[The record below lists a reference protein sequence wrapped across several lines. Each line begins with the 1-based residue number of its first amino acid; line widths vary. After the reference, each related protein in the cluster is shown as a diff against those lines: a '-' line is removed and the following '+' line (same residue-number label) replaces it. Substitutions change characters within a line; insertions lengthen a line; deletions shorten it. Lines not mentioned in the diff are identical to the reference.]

1 MTKDLTSIY
10 DFSFKA
16 LNADKE
22 ISLSDFKG
30 KKLLIVNVAS
40 ECGNTKQYQK
50 LQELH
55 AAHGDKIAVLGFPS
69 NDFGKQEPGS
79 ESEIAQF
86 CTTNYGVEFPMF
98 EKIQVIGADAHPMYK
113 FLSDQVG
120 ELVEWNFG
128 KYVVDVENDRI
139 NYFLASTDPFDE
151 ALLACLGIPL

>member
-16 LNADKE
+16 LNTDKE

-30 KKLLIVNVAS
+30 KRLLIVNVAS
-40 ECGNTKQYQK
+40 ECGNTKQYQQ

-55 AAHGDKIAVLGFPS
+55 ETHGDKIAVLGFPS

-86 CTTNYGVEFPMF
+86 CMTNYGVEFPMF
-98 EKIQVIGADAHPMYK
+98 EKIQVIGSGAHPMYK

-139 NYFLASTDPFDE
+139 NYFLASTDPLDE
-151 ALLACLGIPL
+151 ALLACLGITI